1 MRKIVL
7 SEGETLTNADLK
19 RTGALPKAV
28 MESAQAIVD
37 EVRERGDAAV
47 RDFCL
52 KFDGACPKSFR
63 VPDEAVKGA
72 LEKVDPRF
80 VEAVKRSYAQVREFH
95 EHERED
101 SWFET
106 RPDGTILGSRRC
118 PLLPSTFREDAPSI
132 PLPSSWT
139 RSRQRSQASSVSSC

>member
-19 RTGALPKAV
+19 RTGALPKEV

-63 VPDEAVKGA
+63 VPD
-72 LEKVDPRF
+72 
-80 VEAVKRSYAQVREFH
+80 
-95 EHERED
+95 
-101 SWFET
+101 
-106 RPDGTILGSRRC
+106 
-118 PLLPSTFREDAPSI
+118 
-132 PLPSSWT
+132 
-139 RSRQRSQASSVSSC
+139 